1 MTGPVLLL
9 YKNVEIFIKFENRK
23 PLELFMG
30 GYVKILMTVYT
41 PLVRMSRILF
51 VKSFIVM

>member
-30 GYVKILMTVYT
+30 GYVKILMIMYRLHIKKENI
-41 PLVRMSRILF
+41 PN
-51 VKSFIVM
+51 